1 MHTKVPSLIVGAALA
16 IALAGCGG
24 PAPTPTD
31 AGGTTAPPSPTPSA
45 SETTGPLEPDA
56 PTADY
61 GFTFF
66 EEAQL
71 GSTFAEISAQLHYPV
86 GPYDGCPYYG
96 SLWTTELFTTSA
108 FTDVDNPGG
117 PTVFFYSNRFLA
129 PDDASFPRNAE
140 NVGIG
145 STEAEILAAY
155 PSAVVEA
162 ATDPGAGPLT
172 KYTVDDPD
180 SDSKYVF
187 AISDGSAVVDLLQWG
202 PQAGGQWSHLC
213 GGF

>member
-1 MHTKVPSLIVGAALA
+1 MHTKFATLLGSAALVIVLSA
-16 IALAGCGG
+16 CGG
-24 PAPTPTD
+24 PAPTPTVE
-31 AGGTTAPPSPTPSA
+31 GGTTAPPSPSPSPT
-45 SETTGPLEPDA
+45 ETTVEPDG
-56 PTADY
+56 PRPDY

-66 EEAQL
+66 EEAQI
-71 GSTFAEISAQLHYPV
+71 GSSFAEISEQLHYPV

-96 SLWTTELFTTSA
+96 SVWNTELFTTSA
-108 FTDVDNPGG
+108 FTDVDNPSG
-117 PTVFFYSNRFLA
+117 PIVFFYSNRFLA

-140 NVGIG
+140 GVGIG

-162 ATDPGAGPLT
+162 TSDPGAGSLT

-202 PQAGGQWSHLC
+202 PEAGGQWSHLC
-213 GGF
+213 GGL

>member
-1 MHTKVPSLIVGAALA
+1 MHTKVSALIAGGVLA

-24 PAPTPTD
+24 PGPTD
-31 AGGTTAPPSPTPSA
+31 AGGTTAPPSPSPSPT
-45 SETTGPLEPDA
+45 ETTGPLEPDA
-56 PTADY
+56 PLADY

-66 EEAQL
+66 EQAQL
-71 GSTFAEISAQLHYPV
+71 GASFAEMSEQLHYPV
-86 GPYDGCPYYG
+86 GPYDGCPYYA
-96 SLWTTELFTTSA
+96 SVWNTELFTTSA
-108 FTDVDNPGG
+108 FSSVDDPGG
-117 PTVFFYSNRFLA
+117 PVVFFTSNRLLA

-140 NVGIG
+140 DVGIG

-155 PSAVVEA
+155 PSAVVET

-180 SDSKYVF
+180 SDSQYVF

-202 PQAGGQWSHLC
+202 PEAGGQWSHLC

>member
-1 MHTKVPSLIVGAALA
+1 MRTHIPFLLASAAIVLALTA
-16 IALAGCGG
+16 CGG

-31 AGGTTAPPSPTPSA
+31 DASGGASPTPTPTP
-45 SETTGPLEPDA
+45 EIMEPFE
-56 PTADY
+56 PEPRADF

-66 EEAQL
+66 EDAQI

-86 GPYDGCPYYG
+86 GPYDGCDYYAPI
-96 SLWTTELFTTSA
+96 WTTELFTTSA
-108 FTDVDNPGG
+108 FTDSANPGSG
-117 PTVFFYSNRFLA
+117 VTFFYSNRFLA
-129 PDDASFPRNAE
+129 ADDASFPRNAE
-140 NVGIG
+140 GVGIG
-145 STEAEILAAY
+145 STEADILGAY
-155 PSAVVEA
+155 PAAVVESV
-162 ATDPGAGPLT
+162 TDPGAGPLT

-202 PQAGGQWSHLC
+202 VNAGGQWSHLC

>member
-1 MHTKVPSLIVGAALA
+1 MRTSVPFLLASTAIVLALSA
-16 IALAGCGG
+16 CGS
-24 PAPTPTD
+24 PAPTDADDTSAPPTP
-31 AGGTTAPPSPTPSA
+31 TPSPTES
-45 SETTGPLEPDA
+45 TGPIEPDE
-56 PTADY
+56 PRADY

-66 EEAQL
+66 EEAQI
-71 GSTFAEISAQLHYPV
+71 GSSFAEISEQLHYPV
-86 GPYDGCPYYG
+86 GQYEECPYYA
-96 SLWTTELFTTSA
+96 SVWNTELFTTSA

-117 PTVFFYSNRFLA
+117 PIVFFYSNRFLA
-129 PDDASFPRNAE
+129 QDDASFPRNAE
-140 NVGIG
+140 GVGIG

-162 ATDPGAGPLT
+162 TSDLGVGPLT

-187 AISDGSAVVDLLQWG
+187 AITESAAVVDLLQWG
-202 PQAGGQWSHLC
+202 PEAGGQWSHLC

>member
-1 MHTKVPSLIVGAALA
+1 MRTPIPFLLASAVLVLALSA
-16 IALAGCGG
+16 CGS
-24 PAPTPTD
+24 PTPTD
-31 AGGTTAPPSPTPSA
+31 AGDTSAPPTPTPSPT
-45 SETTGPLEPDA
+45 ETTGPLEPDA
-56 PTADY
+56 TRADY

-66 EEAQL
+66 EEAQI
-71 GSTFAEISAQLHYPV
+71 GSSFAEISAQLHYPV
-86 GPYDGCPYYG
+86 GPYDGCPYYANV
-96 SLWTTELFTTSA
+96 WTTELFTTSA

-117 PTVFFYSNRFLA
+117 PIVFFYSNRFLA
-129 PDDASFPRNAE
+129 PDDAEFPRNAE
-140 NVGIG
+140 GVGIG

-180 SDSKYVF
+180 SDSRYVF

-202 PQAGGQWSHLC
+202 PEAGNQWSHLC
-213 GGF
+213 GGL